1 MERMSLLGYA
11 VCGIGLES
19 DALPFDVGG
28 IDRDAM
34 PAGLRRRASEATQLA
49 FSAAARA
56 CREAARS
63 PAALPS
69 VFASVGGEMQVTDQL
84 CIELAKPEGLV
95 SPTAFHNSVHNT
107 AAGYWT
113 IVHGCPEPATALAAG
128 HDTFA
133 LGLLE
138 AWCQLS
144 CNGGEL
150 LVVCYDERWPGYL
163 APPLGRVA
171 VASAMVL
178 AAGDVPEALAHL
190 GKPCPIG
197 ASGNRAEFSN
207 LLETAPAAW
216 ALPLLQ
222 SAALGEAGPVALSGN
237 GWVGD
242 LLLATSAAA

>member
-1 MERMSLLGYA
+1 MGLLGYA
-11 VCGIGLES
+11 VCGIDLEL
-19 DALPFDVGG
+19 DGLPFDVHG

-84 CIELAKPEGLV
+84 CIELARPDGLV

-113 IVHGCPEPATALAAG
+113 IVHGCPEPASALAAG

-144 CNGGEL
+144 CKGGEL
-150 LVVCYDERWPGYL
+150 LLVCYDERWPGYL
-163 APPLGRVA
+163 APPLGGVA

-178 AAGDVPEALAHL
+178 AAGDVPGALACL
-190 GKPCPIG
+190 GQPCPAG
-197 ASGNRAEFSN
+197 VSGKRAEFSS

-222 SAALGEAGPVALSGN
+222 AVTRVKAGPVALSGSE
-237 GWVGD
+237 WVLD
-242 LLLATSAAA
+242 LIPAARAAT

>member
-11 VCGIGLES
+11 VCALGAEWDG
-19 DALPFDVGG
+19 LPFAVGG

-49 FSAAARA
+49 FSAATRA

-144 CNGGEL
+144 CKGGEL
-150 LVVCYDERWPGYL
+150 LLVCYDERWPGYL
-163 APPLGRVA
+163 APPLGGLA
-171 VASAMVL
+171 LASAMVL
-178 AAGDVPEALAHL
+178 AAGDVPGALACV
-190 GKPCPIG
+190 GQPCPIG
-197 ASGNRAEFSN
+197 ASADCAGLSD

-216 ALPLLQ
+216 ALPLLR
-222 SAALGEAGPVALSGN
+222 SVALGVAGQMALSGN
-237 GWVGD
+237 GWLVD
-242 LLLATSAAA
+242 LLPSSSADA